1 MKKLMIAA
9 VAALMA
15 GAVFADD
22 CGLKGCIYA
31 YRLKLA
37 GKTVKGKSLAAS
49 SECETGNCW
58 AKKASLRIAGYLYKA
73 DEAESDCD
81 CTCEDNTLLGAKS
94 PDFQYTDGTTAFW
107 NEKKEEVKIEGV
119 EITLAEILRNSGA
132 KDKAQILIKLE
143 TGAAE
148 PILLAGF
155 GVFNPETLKLKR
167 AHGFFAGLLP
177 TAQCMSPDP
186 DDKCSLVPTAAQVFA
201 PCDLSTSAD
210 SEGSIAYGRW
220 NMAYKSE
227 KVALIK
233 SVGVDAALKPAAYK
247 PVSE

>member
-1 MKKLMIAA
+1 MKKIMIAA
-9 VAALMA
+9 VAAIA
-15 GAVFADD
+15 ASVTFDATASDD

-94 PDFQYTDGTTAFW
+94 PDFIFW
-107 NEKKEEVKIEGV
+107 NEKKEEVVFDSV
-119 EITLAEILRNSGA
+119 EIALAEILRNSGA
-132 KDKAQILIKLE
+132 KDKAQILIKLDD
-143 TGAAE
+143 
-148 PILLAGF
+148 INLAGF
-155 GVFNPETLKLKR
+155 GVYNPQTLKLKR

-177 TAQCMSPDP
+177 AAQCMSPDP
-186 DDKCSLVPTAAQVFA
+186 DDKCSLVPTTAQVFA
-201 PCDLSTSAD
+201 PCDLSTAVD

-220 NMAYKSE
+220 NLAYKSE

-233 SVGVDAALKPAAYK
+233 SVGIDGALKPAAFK
-247 PVSE
+247 AASDS